1 MSRWWSRLFGPSER
15 PLDEATARAASVA
28 SEYID
33 AANQSLRA
41 ACASLDCDE
50 RESHEEVA
58 WMALGRLKILCVLHP
73 ALKLTS
79 LSEFE
84 ADLNMVRAA
93 TKARRREEWRKQ
105 KNMP

>member
-1 MSRWWSRLFGPSER
+1 
-15 PLDEATARAASVA
+15 
-28 SEYID
+28 
-33 AANQSLRA
+33 
-41 ACASLDCDE
+41 
-50 RESHEEVA
+50 
-58 WMALGRLKILCVLHP
+58 MALGRLKILCVLHP